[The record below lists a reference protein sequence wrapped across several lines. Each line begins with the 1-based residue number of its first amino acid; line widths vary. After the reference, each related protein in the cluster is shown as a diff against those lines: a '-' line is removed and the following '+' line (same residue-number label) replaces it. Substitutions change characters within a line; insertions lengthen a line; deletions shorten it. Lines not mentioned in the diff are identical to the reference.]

1 MELNETVIGVEEF
14 KFKCFSH
21 LKWHGVDSMSLG
33 PFEFSLIVF
42 SGIPGFPHL
51 PSAPSLG
58 LSKIEDQDTPDPAN
72 AKLNIDHR

>member
-14 KFKCFSH
+14 KFKCISH

-42 SGIPGFPHL
+42 SDIPGFPNL
-51 PSAPSLG
+51 PSVPLLG
-58 LSKIEDQDTPDPAN
+58 LSKKEDQDTPNSAN